1 MEAIASAYDLTAIRG
16 LEQDE
21 IQDAVEEL
29 KRSTAAIEKQTESL
43 RLQQNAMNTLI
54 KNKSRNDQARIQSEK
69 SQLRK
74 WSTEKDQAVSSVSY
88 APRRDLVSYNSI
100 SAGSSD
106 LGYLNHEILSFAQLS
121 FFWFL
126 ALIKTG

>member
-1 MEAIASAYDLTAIRG
+1 MNFRYATLVRNGDVEAIASAYDLAAIRG
-16 LEQDE
+16 LEHDE
-21 IQDAVEEL
+21 IRDAVEEL
-29 KRSTAAIEKQTESL
+29 KRSTAAIEKQTETL

-54 KNKSRNDQARIQSEK
+54 KNKSRNDQARVQSEK

-88 APRRDLVSYNSI
+88 APRRDMINHNSI

-106 LGYLNHEILSFAQLS
+106 LGYLKS
-121 FFWFL
+121 
-126 ALIKTG
+126 